1 MTDLLSI
8 WREARGPEPELP
20 LWDCGLGA
28 HRWSYSSEAMRAHY
42 AAAVTEDALARFAER
57 IRAAER
63 ERCAKL
69 CEDYAWLQ
77 EEGSPARSNFRNCAE
92 GIRRAT

>member
-69 CEDYAWLQ
+69 CETLYGEEDYW
-77 EEGSPARSNFRNCAE
+77 GDGPYFAE
-92 GIRRAT
+92 AIRREP